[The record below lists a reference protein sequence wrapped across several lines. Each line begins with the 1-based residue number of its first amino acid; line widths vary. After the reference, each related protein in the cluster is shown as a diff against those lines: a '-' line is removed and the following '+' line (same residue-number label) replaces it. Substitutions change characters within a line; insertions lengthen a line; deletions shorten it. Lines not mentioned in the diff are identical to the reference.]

1 MIDVQSVTFDHDNL
15 YINYYDDNKAD
26 VKKTVTKEDFE
37 KWLLKENK
45 LNVVDTA
52 LNKEMEYASDTV
64 IPITLEIYLR
74 DFLCEEDIVEY
85 LKATK

>member
-15 YINYYDDNKAD
+15 YINYYDDSKTD

-37 KWLLKENK
+37 KWLLKKNK
-45 LNVVDTA
+45 LNVIDTA

-74 DFLCEEDIVEY
+74 DFLCEEDVVEY
-85 LKATK
+85 LVANK